1 MTGNDDI
8 RFWSARRACQ
18 AIAGGEISSHD
29 YTTEL
34 LSACRNN
41 ADLNAFITLDRDR
54 ALRCASERDQAVTR
68 GPLHGLPIAVK
79 DAIGTRDL
87 PTTAGTPA
95 LGNHRPERD
104 ADVLQPLT
112 AAGAFVLGK
121 LNLHELS
128 YGITSNNGHTGAV
141 KNPHDRQRIPGG
153 SSGGAGAAVATGMAP
168 AAIGTDTGGS
178 VRIPAALCGVVGFR
192 PTTGRYSQR
201 GIVPVSHT
209 RDTAGPLCRSVDDA
223 AMIDAIIAGE
233 ADLLEPLTPSQVR
246 IGLPNQYFLDALDSE
261 TRAVFEARIEDLNTS
276 GWVLEEIDIEG
287 LEPPTESCGFPI
299 AVYESKGDLEAYLT
313 EFAPQGPTLAELV
326 GKIANP
332 DVQGLLAGL
341 LAPEFEDMAGVY
353 QDAITSRRPKLQA
366 QLAECFAS
374 NRLDAILFPTT
385 PLPAIKIGEDET
397 TALNGQTVPV
407 FPTFIHNTD
416 PASIAGIPG
425 ISVPAGQT
433 STGLPIGIE
442 LDGPAGSDRHLLA
455 VAALLEKSMPP
466 ATHPE

>member
-18 AIAGGEISSHD
+18 AIAGGQISSHD

-34 LSACRNN
+34 LSACRDN
-41 ADLNAFITLDRDR
+41 ADLNAFITLDEDR
-54 ALRCASERDQAVTR
+54 ALQCARERDQAGTH
-68 GPLHGLPIAVK
+68 GPLQGLPIAVK
-79 DAIGTRDL
+79 DAIGTADL

-95 LGNHRPERD
+95 LRNHRPERD
-104 ADVLQPLT
+104 AEVLQPLT
-112 AAGAFVLGK
+112 DAGAFVLGK

-153 SSGGAGAAVATGMAP
+153 SSGGAGAAVASGMAP
-168 AAIGTDTGGS
+168 AAMGTDTGGS

-192 PTTGRYSQR
+192 PSTGRYSQK

-223 AMIDAIIAGE
+223 AMIDAMIAGE
-233 ADLLEPLTPSQVR
+233 ADQLDSLTPSQVR
-246 IGLPNQYFLDALDSE
+246 LGLPNQYFLEMLHPE
-261 TRAVFEARIEDLNTS
+261 TRAVFEDRIADLRAS
-276 GWVLEEIDIEG
+276 GWVLEEVDIAG

-299 AVYESKGDLEAYLT
+299 AVYETKGDLQAYLAD
-313 EFAPQGPTLAELV
+313 FAPDGPNLAELIGQV
-326 GKIANP
+326 ASP
-332 DVQGLLAGL
+332 DVRGLLTGL
-341 LAPEFEDMAGVY
+341 LAPQFEDMASVY

-366 QLAECFAS
+366 LLAECFAS

-385 PLPAIKIGEDET
+385 PLPATPIGEDET
-397 TALNGQTVPV
+397 TELNGETVPV

-425 ISVPAGQT
+425 ISVPAGLT
-433 STGLPIGIE
+433 STGLPVGLE

-455 VAALLEKSMPP
+455 VAALLEASMPR
-466 ATHPE
+466 ATRPE